1 MISKKLLIV
10 GAFVALL
17 FTISAFVQKD
27 KANENLKSIPTA
39 NNGGFAVLELFT
51 SEGCSSCPPADALM
65 GQIKESSKDQSVY
78 ILAYHV
84 DYWNRLGWKD
94 RFSSSQ
100 NSERQ
105 QQYSRILNSQ
115 VYTPQL
121 VVNGKQQFVG
131 SDRDA
136 VENSIMNALS
146 GTSDSTIDLKAQSN
160 SKEINVGYKVSENN
174 PQNKLLI
181 TLVEKKSSTNVA
193 KGENEG
199 RHLEHW
205 QIVHQQNQVSL
216 KSSLEGNSS
225 FQLPKDFNTNNWE
238 IIGFIQNTKTGQIT
252 GASKAVFQ

>member
-10 GAFVALL
+10 GVFVALL

-27 KANENLKSIPTA
+27 KTNENFKNIPIG

-94 RFSSSQ
+94 RFSTPE

-105 QQYSRILNSQ
+105 QQYSRLLGSQ

-121 VVNGKQQFVG
+121 VINGRQQFVG
-131 SDRDA
+131 SDREA
-136 VENSIMNALS
+136 VENSIVKALS
-146 GTSDSTIDLKAQSN
+146 STGGSIIDLKAQSD
-160 SKEINVGYKVSENN
+160 SKAISVAYKVSESNT
-174 PQNKLLI
+174 QNKLLI

-193 KGENEG
+193 RGENEG

-205 QIVHQQNQVSL
+205 QIVHQQNQISL
-216 KSSLEGNSS
+216 KSSSEGSSS
-225 FQLPKDFNTNNWE
+225 FPLPKDFNINNWE
-238 IIGFIQNTKTGQIT
+238 IIGFIQNARTGQIS
-252 GASKAVFQ
+252 GASKAIFQ

>member
-1 MISKKLLIV
+1 MISKKLFIV

-27 KANENLKSIPTA
+27 KTDESLRNRSTDKS
-39 NNGGFAVLELFT
+39 NGFAVLELFT

-65 GQIKESSKDQSVY
+65 GQIKESNKDQPIY

-94 RFSSSQ
+94 RFSTSE
-100 NSERQ
+100 NSARQ
-105 QQYSRILNSQ
+105 QQYSRTLDSQ

-131 SDRDA
+131 SDKEA
-136 VENSIMNALS
+136 IENSILNALS
-146 GTSDSTIDLKAQSN
+146 HGANSTVDLKAQSN
-160 SKEINVGYKVSENN
+160 SNNISVNYKVSGNDS
-174 PQNKLLI
+174 QNKLLI
-181 TLVEKKSSTNVA
+181 TLVQKKASTNVA

-205 QIVHQQNQVSL
+205 QIVHKQQQVSL
-216 KSSLEGNSS
+216 KNSLEGSTNFSI
-225 FQLPKDFNTNNWE
+225 PEKFNTTDWE
-238 IIGFIQNTKTGQIT
+238 IIGFIQNAKTGQIT
-252 GASKAVFQ
+252 GASKAIFN